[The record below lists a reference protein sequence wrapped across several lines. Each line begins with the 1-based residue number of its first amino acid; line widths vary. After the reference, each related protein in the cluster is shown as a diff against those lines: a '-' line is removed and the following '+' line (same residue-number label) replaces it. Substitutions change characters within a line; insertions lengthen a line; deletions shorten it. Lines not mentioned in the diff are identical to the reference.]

1 MSDALARVRQALAAH
16 GLHDRI
22 VELPVDVPTAAAAAT
37 VLDCPV
43 GAIANSLVFRA
54 GDEPVLVMA
63 SGAHRV
69 DTAKAAHALGVD
81 RLSRA
86 DRDLVLAATGQVA
99 GGCAPVGHPAPL
111 RTIVD
116 VALADH
122 PRLWAGAGVGHAML
136 WLTYP
141 ELLDLT
147 GAPPAE
153 IAAEA

>member
-1 MSDALARVRQALAAH
+1 MSDALARVRRALAAR

-22 VELPVDVPTAAAAAT
+22 VELDVDVPTAAAAAAA
-37 VLDCPV
+37 LGCPV

-54 GDEPVLVMA
+54 GDEPVLVLS
-63 SGAHRV
+63 SGGHRV
-69 DTAKAAHALGVD
+69 DLPKAAAALGVP

-86 DRDLVLAATGQVA
+86 SPEAVYAATGQVV
-99 GGCAPVGHPAPL
+99 GGCAPVGHPTPL
-111 RTIVD
+111 RSIVD

-122 PRLWAGAGVGHAML
+122 ATLWAGAGVAHAML

-147 GAPPAE
+147 GAAPAV
-153 IAAEA
+153 IGAAT